1 MLNKALFKKAIIF
14 LLPIPLIV
22 GEVLYLARESVQNN
36 LNHLLEKNVQIADEI
51 LFQIETENRTALLHP
66 RRCEELQQNLMFE
79 RDIEEMLIV
88 KNGVITCSSKLGVIS
103 KPLAEHIIFPE
114 GQALALGNVDSV
126 YDQFLLVVTEGEHG
140 YQAVTIIDHDYFN
153 AKIGFNNDLRLKR
166 SALFIHDQVAPE
178 EALRTGSNPIGIKS
192 SQMFEYEALSEA
204 SDLFVKQR
212 TLSYF
217 LYSIPIIFVIYLCL
231 YALNKF
237 IDPHRSLVLDLKKA
251 IKKGELTLYYQ
262 PQINVDTGQLF
273 GFEALVRWEHQ
284 NKGFISP
291 DEFVPAAEQSGLV
304 FLLTDYVLDKAA
316 EDFSKLDFNQ
326 SVHLGINVP
335 PGYLVGPNAIR
346 KIQLID
352 RKLSRNNVSLGI
364 EITERQLIDAEARKC
379 IAALRVHGIDVL
391 IDDFGTGR
399 TSLAFLQHMRIDY
412 LKIDKCFVETIGIPS
427 LSASVLKAMVH
438 FAEELKVQLIA
449 EGVET
454 TAQADHL
461 KKMGV
466 RYHQGYFYSKP
477 LPYDQ
482 LAQRSHY
489 NW

>member
-1 MLNKALFKKAIIF
+1 
-14 LLPIPLIV
+14 
-22 GEVLYLARESVQNN
+22 
-36 LNHLLEKNVQIADEI
+36 
-51 LFQIETENRTALLHP
+51 
-66 RRCEELQQNLMFE
+66 
-79 RDIEEMLIV
+79 
-88 KNGVITCSSKLGVIS
+88 
-103 KPLAEHIIFPE
+103 
-114 GQALALGNVDSV
+114 
-126 YDQFLLVVTEGEHG
+126 
-140 YQAVTIIDHDYFN
+140 
-153 AKIGFNNDLRLKR
+153 
-166 SALFIHDQVAPE
+166 
-178 EALRTGSNPIGIKS
+178 
-192 SQMFEYEALSEA
+192 
-204 SDLFVKQR
+204 
-212 TLSYF
+212 
-217 LYSIPIIFVIYLCL
+217 
-231 YALNKF
+231 
-237 IDPHRSLVLDLKKA
+237 
-251 IKKGELTLYYQ
+251 
-262 PQINVDTGQLF
+262 
-273 GFEALVRWEHQ
+273 VRWEHQ

-391 IDDFGTGR
+391 IDDFGTGQ

-427 LSASVLKAMVH
+427 LSASVLKAIVH

-489 NW
+489 DW